1 MSAYD
6 PRRSRPRPV
15 VADDTEEAPIEALIG
30 PDPEAVEAS
39 PGATSSPASPV
50 ATSPV
55 AGANGATPLVPPT
68 EPRRLVPSPRS
79 SAPSPLWQLAPLLA
93 GLSLLAVLVWWLTR
107 RRQR

>member
-1 MSAYD
+1 MSSYD

-30 PDPEAVEAS
+30 PEPDAVKS
-39 PGATSSPASPV
+39 
-50 ATSPV
+50 
-55 AGANGATPLVPPT
+55 NGATPLVPPT
-68 EPRRLVPSPRS
+68 EPRRPVPTPRS

-107 RRQR
+107 RRQS